1 MTRGS
6 KVSWL
11 PTPWVAIAGLGQ
23 CISICFIFAGGG
35 FQLVSCPHYLGEII
49 IYAGLLL
56 TSGLLQL
63 LPWLIFLWVV
73 SQTPLVHA

>member
-1 MTRGS
+1 M
-6 KVSWL
+6 
-11 PTPWVAIAGLGQ
+11 
-23 CISICFIFAGGG
+23 
-35 FQLVSCPHYLGEII
+35 SCPHYLGEII